1 MDVQQNAMNQA
12 AIAREQINEQIKTH
26 RKLLEQARQQVQELV
41 DVQITTAKEEHRK
54 LAAQAAEEA
63 AQAKKAAQGQT
74 ATTNTN
80 APTQLAQLIIML
92 SEGTGA
98 DREQVAKQSQEATE
112 AASRIVK
119 KVSQVFNSPS
129 DDGNQDLDDD
139 PQM

>member
-112 AASRIVK
+112 AAIRIVK
-119 KVSQVFNSPS
+119 KVSQVFNSPA